1 MVSHKLQT
9 KKYSAIVILFL
20 YLLQSPLPLW
30 NRGSLVLCYAADD
43 HLEIEYLLNNK
54 CFKSSSSLSKE
65 GCCPSTDIYLSSINS
80 DMGTCVDIPLS
91 VSAERYTGRNSTRE
105 IRIPT
110 ATNLLLSHLPDAN
123 SLYKASLSTFTPFP
137 QNQNLLLITSVILI
151 I

>member
-1 MVSHKLQT
+1 MSHKLKI
-9 KKYSAIVILFL
+9 KKYSAIAALFL

-30 NRGSLVLCYAADD
+30 NRGELVLCYAAED
-43 HLEIEYLLNNK
+43 HFEIEYLLNNQCVK
-54 CFKSSSSLSKE
+54 SLSPIANA
-65 GCCPSTDIYLSSINS
+65 GCCPTTDIILSSINS

-110 ATNLLLSHLPDAN
+110 APNLLLSHLPDAN
-123 SLYKASLSTFTPFP
+123 SLCKASLSTLTPFL
-137 QNQNLLLITSVILI
+137 QNQNLLSITSVILI

>member
-1 MVSHKLQT
+1 MSHKLQT

-30 NRGSLVLCYAADD
+30 NSGGLVLCYAADN
-43 HLEIEYLLNNK
+43 HIEIEYLLNNK
-54 CFKSSSSLSKE
+54 CFKSSSPISNE
-65 GCCPSTDIYLSSINS
+65 GCCPSADSTLSSINS
-80 DMGTCVDIPLS
+80 DIDTCVDIPLS

-110 ATNLLLSHLPDAN
+110 ATNFLLSPLPDAN
-123 SLYKASLSTFTPFP
+123 SLCKASLSTFAPFP
-137 QNQNLLLITSVILI
+137 QNQNLLSITSVILI

>member
-1 MVSHKLQT
+1 MSHKLQT
-9 KKYSAIVILFL
+9 KKYSAIAILFL

-30 NRGSLVLCYAADD
+30 NRGSLVLCYAEDD

-54 CFKSSSSLSKE
+54 CFKSSSPIANE

-80 DMGTCVDIPLS
+80 AMDTCVDIPLS
-91 VSAERYTGRNSTRE
+91 VSAERYTGRNSTYE
-105 IRIPT
+105 IKIPT

-123 SLYKASLSTFTPFP
+123 SLCKASLSTLTPFP
-137 QNQNLLLITSVILI
+137 QNQNLISITSVILI